1 MEHNH
6 SSAKNSKTA
15 FFLNLSF
22 AIIEFIGGLMTNSMA
37 ILSDAVHDLG
47 DSISLGSSWYL
58 EKLSKKGSNQKF
70 SFGYKR
76 FSLLGA
82 LINSIILIVG
92 SLLVLYETVPRLF
105 HPEHPNAKGM
115 IWLAILGIMINGI
128 AAYRLKK
135 GSSMNESVLSWHMLE
150 DILGWVG
157 VLIVS
162 IVLLFKDIHILDP
175 ILAIAIACFVLF
187 NVVKKLI
194 KTMRIF
200 LNGVPEGINLD
211 SVEKDIKEI
220 EGVQGISHLHIWSID
235 GEENAISVHLKVS
248 GSMDVHDQKRVKKQ
262 IRRLISDCHVTHSTI
277 EFKMDQDKANI
288 QKAN

>member
-1 MEHNH
+1 MGHDH
-6 SSAKNSKTA
+6 SSVKNTKTA
-15 FFLNLSF
+15 FFLNLIF

-37 ILSDAVHDLG
+37 ILSDAVHDFG
-47 DSISLGSSWYL
+47 DSLSLGSSWYL

-82 LINSIILIVG
+82 LINSIILIIG

-115 IWLAILGIMINGI
+115 IWLALLGITLNGI

-135 GSSMNESVLSWHMLE
+135 GNSMNESVLSWHMLE
-150 DILGWVG
+150 DILGWIG

-162 IVLLFKDIHILDP
+162 VVLLFKDIHILDP

-200 LNGVPEGINLD
+200 LDGVPEGINLD
-211 SVEKDIKEI
+211 SVEKAIKEI

-235 GEENAISVHLKVS
+235 GEENALSIHLQVS
-248 GSMDVHDQKRVKKQ
+248 GRMDVQKEETVKEQ
-262 IRRLISDCHVTHSTI
+262 VRSVISDCHVTHSTI
-277 EFKMDQDKANI
+277 EVKRTQDKEERA
-288 QKAN
+288 